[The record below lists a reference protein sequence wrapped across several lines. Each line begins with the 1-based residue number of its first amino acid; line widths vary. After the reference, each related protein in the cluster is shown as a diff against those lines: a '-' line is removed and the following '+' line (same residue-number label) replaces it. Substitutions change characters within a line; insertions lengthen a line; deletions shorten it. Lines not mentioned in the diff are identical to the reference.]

1 MRTCLADS
9 SEVDADP
16 MRLHKEWGVLDETS
30 EQPGFG
36 ACLWN
41 VEANKMC
48 RTTLQNG
55 ARTVVDILEKSRDAF
70 RDKRAVGFRKVVKVH
85 EVEEGG
91 AKREKVEMTN
101 EYSWLTYGQYYER
114 ALCLAR
120 GFMFIGMQPRDKL
133 VIYAETQRDWMT
145 VALATFFLN
154 AQVVTIYAT
163 LGEDGAVHGINET
176 EAKFIVADSK
186 LMKTLVKVLPKC
198 DSDSIKA
205 VISMTDFDPTVAEK
219 LRSTGLEAHTVER
232 LLESGKTYPL
242 RAERPKPEDIAVI
255 MYTSGTTG
263 LPKGVLISHANIVS
277 CVAGVQHDL
286 KGLISSDDVYLAYLP
301 LAHIMELAAELSFI
315 SLGAS
320 LGYGSPHTLTD
331 NSVKLKRP
339 ESLGDASCLQPTFMV
354 YAPAVLEKIY
364 QAVQA
369 RRSQLGLLGKKLF
382 NMGLKSGHRHFSR
395 GQVGANRLLNGIVF
409 KKVQKLVGGRLKA
422 VITGSAPL
430 SPEIQKYIQTVL
442 DVPVRQGYGLTET
455 CAGSCVAFWGDNDV
469 SSVGPPTVSAVIRLA
484 DWPEGNY
491 MNSDK
496 DKDGIGVRRGE
507 VLIGGP
513 SVSRGYFIN
522 DRRPNEEL
530 RKRNEEDWVDI
541 SGTRF
546 FRTGDIGQINKN
558 GTLQIIDRKK
568 DLWKGPQGEY
578 VALTKV
584 EAALKLCEFVELPMV
599 YGRTGASHVVALVCP
614 QKVPLLRLAKEL
626 GIKSED
632 IEDLCKDNQLVEK
645 VSEAC
650 KAKCKEQQLVE
661 FEIPTGF
668 ALVSDPWTPE
678 NDLLTAALKLK
689 RPQIVAAH
697 KSDIDKLYA

>member
-1 MRTCLADS
+1 MRTCLSDS
-9 SEVDADP
+9 SGMVVDP
-16 MRLHKEWGVLDETS
+16 MRVHKAWGVLDETS

-41 VEANKMC
+41 VEANKTC
-48 RTTLQNG
+48 KTKLDNG
-55 ARTVVDILEKSRDAF
+55 ASTVVDIVEKSRDDF
-70 RDKRAVGFRKVVKVH
+70 RDKRAVGFRKVIQVH
-85 EVEEGG
+85 EIEEGG
-91 AKREKVEMTN
+91 AKREKIELAN
-101 EYSWLTYGQYYER
+101 EYSWLTYGEYYER

-120 GFMFIGMQPRDKL
+120 GLAFIGVQPLDKV

-145 VALATFFLN
+145 SALAAFFLN

-176 EAKFIVADSK
+176 EAKFVVADSR

-198 DSDSIKA
+198 KSVKA
-205 VISMTDFDPTVAEK
+205 VISMTDVDPTVAEK
-219 LRSTGLEAHTVER
+219 LRSAGVESHTVER
-232 LLESGKTYPL
+232 LLESGRTYML
-242 RAERPKPEDIAVI
+242 RAERPKPEDVAVI

-263 LPKGVLISHANIVS
+263 APKGVIISHANLVS

-286 KGLISSDDVYLAYLP
+286 KGLITSEDVYLAYLP
-301 LAHIMELAAELSFI
+301 LAHIMELAAELSFL

-320 LGYGSPHTLTD
+320 LGFGSPHTLTD

-339 ESLGDASCLQPTFMV
+339 DSMGDARCLQPTFMV
-354 YAPAVLEKIY
+354 FAPAVLEKIY
-364 QAVQA
+364 QAVQG
-369 RRSQLGLLGKKLF
+369 RRSQLGLVGKKLF
-382 NMGLKSGHRHFSR
+382 NMGLNSGDRHFRR
-395 GQVGANRLLNGIVF
+395 GQVGANRVLNGLVF
-409 KKVQKLVGGRLKA
+409 KKVQRMVGGKLKA

-455 CAGSCVAFWGDNDV
+455 CAGSCVAFWGDNSS

-496 DKDGIGVRRGE
+496 DKEDIGVRRGE

-513 SVSRGYFIN
+513 AVSSGYFIN

-530 RKRNEEDWVDI
+530 KKKNAEDWVEI

-546 FRTGDIGQINKN
+546 FRTGDIAQINKN

-599 YGRTGASHVVALVCP
+599 YGRTGASHVIALVCP
-614 QKVPLLRLAKEL
+614 QTEPLKRLAKEL
-626 GIKSED
+626 GIPAENV
-632 IEDLCKDNQLVEK
+632 EELCKDERIIEK

-650 KAKCKEQQLVE
+650 KAKCKEQKLVE
-661 FEIPTGF
+661 FEIPKGF
-668 ALVSDPWTPE
+668 VLVSDPWTPE

-689 RPQIVAAH
+689 RPQIAARH
-697 KSDIDKLYA
+697 KDDIDKLYA